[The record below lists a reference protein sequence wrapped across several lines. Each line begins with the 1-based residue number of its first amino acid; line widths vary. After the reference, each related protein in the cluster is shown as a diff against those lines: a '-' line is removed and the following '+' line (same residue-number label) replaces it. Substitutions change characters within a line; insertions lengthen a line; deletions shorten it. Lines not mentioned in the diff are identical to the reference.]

1 MGWMRTLADTVG
13 QMLFPHHCYLCNE
26 VILPRQRLCA
36 TCAAHAPVIL
46 PPVCDHC
53 GRNEADCICG
63 GHSRHF
69 ARCVS
74 PYYHK
79 DVARKGILCLK
90 EQDLAVTAR
99 GFAAAMA
106 ETVRREYG
114 GIPFDGVVPVPMHKK
129 EQSKRGFDQTA
140 ALATE
145 LARLLE
151 LPYTPVLE
159 KVTHTQSQKELD
171 AVHRRGNLLG
181 VFDVTGDVSGRT
193 YLLVDDVITTGSTL
207 DECAKM
213 LKIYGAE
220 EVYAVTGAAALLKKE
235 KT

>member
-1 MGWMRTLADTVG
+1 MKWIKTVVDAVG
-13 QMLFPHHCYLCNE
+13 QMLYPHHCYLCNE
-26 VILPRQRLCA
+26 VILPRQFLCA
-36 TCAAHAPVIL
+36 DCAAHAPFIL
-46 PPVCDHC
+46 PPVCEKC
-53 GRNEADCICG
+53 GRNENDCTCG

-90 EQDLAVTAR
+90 EQDLSVTAR

-106 ETVRREYG
+106 ESVRREYG
-114 GIPFDGVVPVPMHKK
+114 GIVFDGVVPVPMHKK
-129 EQSKRGFDQTA
+129 ERNKRGFDQTA
-140 ALATE
+140 SLAKE
-145 LARLLE
+145 LAKLLDV
-151 LPYTPVLE
+151 PYTPVLN
-159 KVTHTQSQKELD
+159 KLRHTEPQKTLD

-181 VFDVTGDVSGRT
+181 VFDVTGEVSGHT
-193 YLLVDDVITTGSTL
+193 YLLVDDVITTGTTL

-220 EVYAVTGAAALLKKE
+220 EVYAVTGAAALLKKD